1 MTEKIVAVAFI
12 FLFALLFSMVV
23 LSLLKRR

>member
-12 FLFALLFSMVV
+12 FLFALLFSIVV
-23 LSLLKRR
+23 PTLLKRR